1 VLKIITNDTMN
12 FFLKQQS
19 ASMYFQTIT
28 VSECCLIKL
37 FSYILFE
44 KIYLYF
50 SIGNGQPTEPAL
62 CQLYRRTLVQYRPT
76 YGARTVIAK
85 DSARGDRPASNCTVV
100 KAHPCLISAVRL
112 PL

>member
-19 ASMYFQTIT
+19 ASRYFQTIT

-44 KIYLYF
+44 KSIYILALEMA
-50 SIGNGQPTEPAL
+50 SPRNRHCANCIGAL
-62 CQLYRRTLVQYRPT
+62 
-76 YGARTVIAK
+76 
-85 DSARGDRPASNCTVV
+85 
-100 KAHPCLISAVRL
+100 
-112 PL
+112 